1 MKLFK
6 RVLSIAFVLMLCVSM
21 FAGCGAKQKVDWKIG
36 IITGTVAQNEEEYRA
51 AQKVKEKFE
60 EEYGKGSVVLQTYPE
75 KFMDEQETVIAN
87 IAGVAADPM
96 VKALV
101 ICQGVPGTS
110 AAIDKVKET
119 RDDLLIIV
127 GTSGEDPN
135 MIAERADICFQ
146 MDELGMGTAVI
157 EQAKKQ
163 GAETFVHYS
172 FPRHMSYALLAAR
185 RDLFKENCDRLGIK
199 FVDATAPDPT
209 GDAGISG
216 SQQFILEDVPKK
228 IVEFGEDTA
237 FFSTNC
243 SMQAPLIKS
252 IFEKH
257 GIYPQPC
264 CPSPFHGFPAALEVE
279 ISEENKGDVQY
290 VIDEV
295 RKINAANNMTGRMST
310 WPVPINM
317 MYIEAGAEYAA
328 KWIKGDF
335 SDKNDM
341 EQISKCFN
349 DYAKPFGDDIN
360 IKVTLLEENGKK
372 FTNYYMVLSDFID
385 L

>member
-1 MKLFK
+1 MRIIK
-6 RVLSIAFVLMLCVSM
+6 RMFAITLVVLMCVSLLTS
-21 FAGCGAKQKVDWKIG
+21 CGKKKSDDWKIG

-51 AQKVKEKFE
+51 AQDVKKKL
-60 EEYGKGSVVLQTYPE
+60 GADRVILQTYPE

-87 IAGVAADPM
+87 IAGVASDPQ

-101 ICQGVPGTS
+101 ICQAVPGTA

-127 GTSGEDPN
+127 GTSGEDPA
-135 MIAERADICFQ
+135 MMAERADICLQ
-146 MDELGMGTAVI
+146 TDELGMGSAVI

-185 RDLFKENCDRLGIK
+185 RELFKENCEKQGLE

-228 IVEFGEDTA
+228 VAEYGQNTA

-243 SMQAPLIKS
+243 AMQTPLIKS
-252 IFEKH
+252 IYDEH
-257 GIYPQPC
+257 AIYPQPC
-264 CPSPFHGFPAALEVE
+264 CPSPFHGFPSALEVNMPE
-279 ISEENKGDVQY
+279 DKKGDALY
-290 VIDEV
+290 LIEELRRILAEND
-295 RKINAANNMTGRMST
+295 MTGRMST
-310 WPVPINM
+310 WKVPINM
-317 MYIEAGAEYAA
+317 MFIEASADYAV
-328 KWIKGDF
+328 KWIEGDF
-335 SDKNDM
+335 KEKLDVDELK
-341 EQISKCFN
+341 KCFE
-349 DYAKPFGDDIN
+349 DYSKRFADDIMIRITEYDEDGTN
-360 IKVTLLEENGKK
+360 FDNYLLI
-372 FTNYYMVLSDFID
+372 LSDFID

>member
-1 MKLFK
+1 MRIIK
-6 RVLSIAFVLMLCVSM
+6 RMFAITLVVLMCVSLLTS
-21 FAGCGAKQKVDWKIG
+21 CGKKKSDDWKIG

-51 AQKVKEKFE
+51 AQDVKEKL
-60 EEYGKGSVVLQTYPE
+60 GADRVILQTYPE

-87 IAGVAADPM
+87 IAGVASDPQ

-101 ICQGVPGTS
+101 ICQAVPGTA

-127 GTSGEDPN
+127 GTSGEDPA
-135 MIAERADICFQ
+135 MMAERADICLQ
-146 MDELGMGTAVI
+146 TDELGMGSAVI

-185 RDLFKENCDRLGIK
+185 RELFKENCEKQGLE

-228 IVEFGEDTA
+228 VAEYGENTA

-243 SMQAPLIKS
+243 AMQTPLIKS
-252 IFEKH
+252 IYDEH
-257 GIYPQPC
+257 AIYPQPC
-264 CPSPFHGFPAALEVE
+264 CPSPFHGFPSALEVNMPE
-279 ISEENKGDVQY
+279 DKKGDALY
-290 VIDEV
+290 LIEELRRILAEND
-295 RKINAANNMTGRMST
+295 MTGRMST
-310 WPVPINM
+310 WKVPINM
-317 MYIEAGAEYAA
+317 MFIEASADYAV
-328 KWIKGDF
+328 KWIEGDF
-335 SDKNDM
+335 KEKLDVDELK
-341 EQISKCFN
+341 KCFE
-349 DYAKPFGDDIN
+349 DYSKRFADDIMIRITEYDEDGTN
-360 IKVTLLEENGKK
+360 FNNYLLI
-372 FTNYYMVLSDFID
+372 LSDFID

>member
-1 MKLFK
+1 MMRILK
-6 RVLSIAFVLMLCVSM
+6 RIFALTLVVCMCVPLLTS
-21 FAGCGAKQKVDWKIG
+21 CGKKESDDWKIG

-51 AQKVKEKFE
+51 AQDVKKKL
-60 EEYGKGSVVLQTYPE
+60 GDDRVVLQTYPE

-87 IAGVAADPM
+87 IAGVASDPQ

-101 ICQGVPGTS
+101 ICQAVPGTS

-127 GTSGEDPN
+127 GTSGEDPA
-135 MIAERADICFQ
+135 MIAERADVCLQ
-146 MDELGMGTAVI
+146 TDDLGMGYAVI
-157 EQAKKQ
+157 EQAKKM

-185 RDLFKENCDRLGIK
+185 RELFRENCEKQGLA

-228 IVEFGEDTA
+228 VAEYGEDTA

-243 SMQAPLIKS
+243 AMQTPLIKS
-252 IFEKH
+252 VYDEH
-257 GIYPQPC
+257 AIYPQPC
-264 CPSPFHGFPAALEVE
+264 CPSPFHGFPSALEVNMP
-279 ISEENKGDVQY
+279 EENKGDALY
-290 VIDEV
+290 LIEELRRILAEND
-295 RKINAANNMTGRMST
+295 MTGRMST
-310 WPVPINM
+310 WKVPINM
-317 MYIEAGAEYAA
+317 MFIEAGADYAV
-328 KWIKGDF
+328 KWIEGDVKEKLDTEALKKSF
-335 SDKNDM
+335 
-341 EQISKCFN
+341 E
-349 DYAKPFGDDIN
+349 DYAKRFADDLNVKITEYDEDGTVYDN
-360 IKVTLLEENGKK
+360 YLLI
-372 FTNYYMVLSDFID
+372 LSDFID